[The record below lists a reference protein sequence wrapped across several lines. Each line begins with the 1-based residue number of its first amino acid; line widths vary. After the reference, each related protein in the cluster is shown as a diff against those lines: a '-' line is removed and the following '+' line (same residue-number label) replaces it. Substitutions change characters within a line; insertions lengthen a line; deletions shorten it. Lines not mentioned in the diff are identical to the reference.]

1 MKGLDTLNEIS
12 ELSGSRFADCPL
24 GRAVQE
30 TSGEMHTEVQD
41 APLEQ
46 EGLENIYDEIYN
58 RDEDE
63 FTFDEFNLDDARL
76 ERYLGYFEP
85 ETWERMDMEDK
96 ENVVRAFEGYLA
108 EVLDLKHVPKIYFY
122 SGSQVEC
129 GSYNYATNVIKMNE
143 NRFDNPQEVINTIA
157 HETWH
162 AYQYQRAKH
171 PETRKDALYVAN
183 FENYISP
190 KLVDGKWVGFEEYES
205 QLVEAEARAFGKLF
219 VERGS

>member
-1 MKGLDTLNEIS
+1 MRGLDTLNEIS
-12 ELSGSRFADCPL
+12 ELSGSHFTDCPL

-30 TSGEMHTEVQD
+30 TSGEMHAAIQD

-58 RDEDE
+58 CDEDE
-63 FTFDEFNLDDARL
+63 FTFDEFDLDDARL

-96 ENVVRAFEGYLA
+96 ENVVRAFEGDLA
-108 EVLDLKHVPKIYFY
+108 EVLDLKCVPKISFY
-122 SGSQVEC
+122 RGLPIEC
-129 GSYNYATNVIKMNE
+129 GSYNNVTNEIKMNE
-143 NRFDNPQEVINTIA
+143 NRFDNSREVINTIA

-162 AYQYQRAKH
+162 AYQYQCAKH
-171 PETRKDALYVAN
+171 PETKKDALYVAN

-190 KLVDGKWVGFEEYES
+190 TLVDGKWVGFEEYEG

-219 VERGS
+219 AERI